1 MTSIFN
7 ASERPKYRDDAEPP
21 SKFGL
26 PPGKLRSLGLLGI
39 GAILLIYLLLHLFV
53 YLEST
58 EIVVI
63 QYPWGELKSHTEP
76 GIYPRFFGA
85 VTKYPL
91 SSQFSFS
98 SKIDQGEE
106 KDESLRL
113 RFNDGGHATV
123 SGVIRWE
130 MPSDSEH
137 LVVLH
142 RKFGSVKAVE
152 QQLIRP
158 TLESSAYTTGPLMS
172 STESSAEKRN
182 LLLQY
187 MQDQAK
193 NGTYVTRTVAIK
205 AIDPISGVEK
215 TVNAAEIVME
225 NGKPLRE
232 QDSAISRFGIN
243 LLPISI
249 NQIQYDPEIE
259 QQIQNRQKAIQDVQ
273 IAQANALKAEQE
285 AITAAKQGEA
295 LAAKAKWEQEVIKA
309 QKVTEAQQK
318 LEVAQLEAQA
328 AEQYKRVQI
337 LEGEG
342 EAQKKQLI
350 MNADGA
356 LDKKLEA
363 YVAIQKAYASAI
375 ENYKGNWVPA
385 YVSGGTGIA
394 AGSGAQQMIEMLS
407 IKAAKDL
414 GLDMGV
420 QGTGN
425 TAKR

>member
-1 MTSIFN
+1 MVNLFSRKQP
-7 ASERPKYRDDAEPP
+7 ALPDDENPPPP
-21 SKFGL
+21 SAALK
-26 PPGKLRSLGLLGI
+26 SLGVRAASAALVLL
-39 GAILLIYLLLHLFV
+39 ALYYSLV

-58 EIVVI
+58 EVLVV
-63 QYPWGELKSHTEP
+63 QYPWGELKTHVEP
-76 GIYPRFFGA
+76 GIYPRFFGT
-85 VTKYPL
+85 VRKYPL

-98 SKIDQGEE
+98 AQADQGAPA
-106 KDESLRL
+106 DESLRL

-130 MPSDSEH
+130 MPTDNEH
-137 LVVLH
+137 VVALH
-142 RKFGSVKAVE
+142 RKFGSARAIE

-158 TLESSAYTTGPLMS
+158 TMESAAYTTGPLMS

-193 NGTYVTRTVAIK
+193 SGTYQTRTVAVKIP
-205 AIDPISGVEK
+205 DPITGTEK

-225 NGKPLRE
+225 GGKPVRE
-232 QDSAISRFGIN
+232 QDSAITRFGIN

-249 NQIQYDPEIE
+249 NQVQYDKEIE
-259 QQIQNRQKAIQDVQ
+259 RQIQNRQKAIQDVQ

-328 AEQYKRVQI
+328 AEQYKRRQI

-350 MNADGA
+350 MSADGA

-375 ENYKGNWVPA
+375 EHYQGNWVPS
-385 YVSGGTGIA
+385 YVSGGGVQ
-394 AGSGAQQMIEMLS
+394 AGAGAQQMIELLS
-407 IKAAKDL
+407 VKAAKDL
-414 GLDMGV
+414 GLDLGV
-420 QGTGN
+420 AGAGT
-425 TAKR
+425 TAKK

>member
-1 MTSIFN
+1 MVNIFKSGGPGGN
-7 ASERPKYRDDAEPP
+7 NSEISPERLTPWLIKAAY
-21 SKFGL
+21 GL
-26 PPGKLRSLGLLGI
+26 AGLTVLMYS
-39 GAILLIYLLLHLFV
+39 AV

-58 EIVVI
+58 EIVVV
-63 QYPWGELKSHTEP
+63 QYPWGELKTHVEP
-76 GIYPRFFGA
+76 GIYPRFFGT
-85 VTKYPL
+85 VSKYPL

-98 SKIDQGEE
+98 TQADQGAEG
-106 KDESLRL
+106 DESLRL

-130 MPSDSEH
+130 MPTDSEH
-137 LVVLH
+137 LIALH
-142 RKFGSVKAVE
+142 RKFGSAKAIE

-158 TLESSAYTTGPLMS
+158 TMESAAYTTGPLMS

-193 NGTYVTRTVAIK
+193 NGTYMTRTVAIK
-205 AIDPISGVEK
+205 IIDPISGVEK
-215 TVNAAEIVME
+215 TVNAAEIVTE
-225 NGKPLRE
+225 NGKPQRE
-232 QDSAISRFGIN
+232 QSSAITDFGIK

-249 NQIQYDPEIE
+249 NQVQYDPEIE
-259 QQIQNRQKAIQDVQ
+259 KQIQNRQKAIQDVQ

-295 LAAKAKWEQEVIKA
+295 MAAKAKWEQEVIKA

-328 AEQYKRVQI
+328 AEQYKRKQI

-363 YVAIQKAYASAI
+363 YVEIQKAYAAAI
-375 ENYKGNWVPA
+375 ENYKGNWVPL
-385 YVSGGTGIA
+385 YV
-394 AGSGAQQMIEMLS
+394 AGSSTQAGAGAQQMIDLLS

-414 GLDMGV
+414 GLDMAIPGA
-420 QGTGN
+420 GN
-425 TAKR
+425 TARNKP

>member
-1 MTSIFN
+1 MVSIFKSN
-7 ASERPKYRDDAEPP
+7 VP
-21 SKFGL
+21 SDGGDSPRGF
-26 PPGKLRSLGLLGI
+26 SLNLKPWLMRGGYFLA
-39 GAILLIYLLLHLFV
+39 GATVLVYSFV

-63 QYPWGELKSHTEP
+63 QYPWGELKTHVEP
-76 GIYPRFFGA
+76 GIYPRFFGT
-85 VTKYPL
+85 VRKYPL

-98 SKIDQGEE
+98 AKLDQGSEA
-106 KDESLRL
+106 DESLRL
-113 RFNDGGHATV
+113 RFNDGGHATI

-130 MPSDSEH
+130 MPTDNEH
-137 LVVLH
+137 LIAVH
-142 RKFGSVKAVE
+142 RKFGSAKAIE

-158 TLESSAYTTGPLMS
+158 TMESAAYTTGPLMS

-193 NGTYVTRTVAIK
+193 NGTYMTRTVAIK
-205 AIDPISGVEK
+205 VVDPISGIEK
-215 TVNAAEIVME
+215 TANAAEIVTE
-225 NGKPLRE
+225 GGRPVRE
-232 QDSAISRFGIN
+232 QGSAITHFGIN

-249 NQIQYDPEIE
+249 NQVEYDKEIE
-259 QQIQNRQKAIQDVQ
+259 KQIQNRQKAIQDVQ

-318 LEVAQLEAQA
+318 LEVAELEAKA
-328 AEQYKRVQI
+328 AEQYKRQQI

-363 YVAIQKAYASAI
+363 YVEIQKAYASAI
-375 ENYKGNWVPA
+375 ENYKGNWVPS
-385 YVSGGTGIA
+385 YVSGN
-394 AGSGAQQMIEMLS
+394 AGAQAGLGAQQMIDLLS

-414 GLDMGV
+414 GLDMGIS
-420 QGTGN
+420 GAGN

>member
-1 MTSIFN
+1 MADLFVKPNI
-7 ASERPKYRDDAEPP
+7 PDYGPL
-21 SKFGL
+21 L
-26 PPGKLRSLGLLGI
+26 PDLKTWLLRGVYGLLG
-39 GAILLIYLLLHLFV
+39 ATALFYSIV

-58 EIVVI
+58 EIVVV
-63 QYPWGELKSHTEP
+63 QYPWGELKTHMEP
-76 GIYPRFFGA
+76 GIYPRFFGT
-85 VTKYPL
+85 VRKYPL

-98 SKIDQGEE
+98 AQSDQGAEA
-106 KDESLRL
+106 DESLRL

-130 MPSDSEH
+130 MPTDSEH
-137 LVVLH
+137 LIAVH
-142 RKFGSVKAVE
+142 RKFGSAKAIE

-158 TLESSAYTTGPLMS
+158 TMESAAYTTGPLMS

-193 NGTYVTRTVAIK
+193 NGTYMTRTVAIK
-205 AIDPISGVEK
+205 VADPISGVEK
-215 TVNAAEIVME
+215 TVNAAEIVTE
-225 NGKPLRE
+225 GGKPVRE
-232 QDSAISRFGIN
+232 QGSSITQFGIN

-249 NQIQYDPEIE
+249 NQVEYDKEIE
-259 QQIQNRQKAIQDVQ
+259 KQIQNRQKAIQDVQ

-328 AEQYKRVQI
+328 AEQYKRKQI

-350 MNADGA
+350 MSADGA

-363 YVAIQKAYASAI
+363 YVEIQKAYASAI
-375 ENYKGNWVPA
+375 ENYKGNWVPS
-385 YVSGGTGIA
+385 YVAGGAGVQ
-394 AGSGAQQMIEMLS
+394 AGSGAQQMIDLLS
-407 IKAAKDL
+407 VKAAKDL
-414 GLDMGV
+414 GLDMAISGV
-420 QGTGN
+420 GN
-425 TAKR
+425 TVKK

>member
-1 MTSIFN
+1 MVNIF
-7 ASERPKYRDDAEPP
+7 SPKPP
-21 SKFGL
+21 KDSDNYGL
-26 PPGKLRSLGLLGI
+26 PAPASLPPDHLKSLILRVVLAGL
-39 GAILLIYLLLHLFV
+39 ALLALLFSFV

-58 EIVVI
+58 EIVVV
-63 QYPWGELKSHTEP
+63 QYPWGELKTHVEP
-76 GIYPRFFGA
+76 GIYPRFFGT
-85 VTKYPL
+85 VRKYPL

-98 SKIDQGEE
+98 AQPDQGAAA
-106 KDESLRL
+106 DESLRL

-130 MPSDSEH
+130 MPTDNEH
-137 LVVLH
+137 LIALH
-142 RKFGSVKAVE
+142 RKFGSAKAIE
-152 QQLIRP
+152 QQLIR
-158 TLESSAYTTGPLMS
+158 TTMESAAYTTGPLMS

-182 LLLQY
+182 VLLQY

-193 NGTYVTRTVAIK
+193 NGTYMTRTVAVK
-205 AIDPISGVEK
+205 VPDPISGVDK

-225 NGKPLRE
+225 GGKPVRE
-232 QDSAISRFGIN
+232 QDSAITRFGIN

-249 NQIQYDPEIE
+249 NQIQYDKEIE
-259 QQIQNRQKAIQDVQ
+259 KQIQNRQKAIQDVQ

-328 AEQYKRVQI
+328 AEQYKRKQI

-363 YVAIQKAYASAI
+363 YVVTQKAYASAI
-375 ENYKGNWVPA
+375 EHYQGNWVPS
-385 YVSGGTGIA
+385 YVSGGGTQ
-394 AGSGAQQMIEMLS
+394 AGAGALQMIDLLS

-414 GLDMGV
+414 GLDMAISGA
-420 QGTGN
+420 GN
-425 TAKR
+425 TVKK

>member
-1 MTSIFN
+1 MINIFK
-7 ASERPKYRDDAEPP
+7 PDGTGPV
-21 SKFGL
+21 
-26 PPGKLRSLGLLGI
+26 PGQMKS
-39 GAILLIYLLLHLFV
+39 LLLWAAYALAGLVVLLYSFV

-63 QYPWGELKSHTEP
+63 QYPWGELKTHMEP
-76 GIYPRFFGA
+76 GIYPRFFGT
-85 VTKYPL
+85 VRKYPL

-98 SKIDQGEE
+98 AQPDQGAEA
-106 KDESLRL
+106 DESLRL

-130 MPSDSEH
+130 MPTDTEH
-137 LVVLH
+137 LVAVH
-142 RKFGSVKAVE
+142 RKFGSAKAIE

-158 TLESSAYTTGPLMS
+158 TMESAAYTTGPLMS

-187 MQDQAK
+187 MQDQAR
-193 NGTYVTRTVAIK
+193 NGTYMTRTVAVK
-205 AIDPISGVEK
+205 VIDPISGVEK
-215 TVNAAEIVME
+215 TVNAAEIVTE
-225 NGKPLRE
+225 NSKPVRE
-232 QDSAISRFGIN
+232 QESPITHFGIN

-249 NQIQYDPEIE
+249 NKVEYDKEIE
-259 QQIQNRQKAIQDVQ
+259 IQIQNRQKAIQDVQ

-328 AEQYKRVQI
+328 AEQYKRKQI

-350 MNADGA
+350 MSADGA

-363 YVAIQKAYASAI
+363 YVEIQKAYAQAI
-375 ENYKGNWVPA
+375 ENYKGNWVPS
-385 YVSGGTGIA
+385 YVAGGGVQ
-394 AGSGAQQMIEMLS
+394 AGSGAQQMIDLLS

-414 GLDMGV
+414 GLDMAI
-420 QGTGN
+420 QGAGN
-425 TAKR
+425 TAKK

>member
-1 MTSIFN
+1 
-7 ASERPKYRDDAEPP
+7 
-21 SKFGL
+21 
-26 PPGKLRSLGLLGI
+26 
-39 GAILLIYLLLHLFV
+39 
-53 YLEST
+53 
-58 EIVVI
+58 VVV
-63 QYPWGELKSHTEP
+63 QYPWGELKTHVEP
-76 GIYPRFFGA
+76 GIYPRFFGT
-85 VTKYPL
+85 VRKYPL

-98 SKIDQGEE
+98 AQPDQGAAT
-106 KDESLRL
+106 DESLRL

-130 MPSDSEH
+130 MPTDNEH
-137 LVVLH
+137 LVALH
-142 RKFGSVKAVE
+142 RKFGSAKAIE
-152 QQLIRP
+152 QQLIR
-158 TLESSAYTTGPLMS
+158 TTMESAAYTTGPLMS

-193 NGTYVTRTVAIK
+193 NGTYMTRTVAVK
-205 AIDPISGVEK
+205 VPDQISGVDK

-225 NGKPLRE
+225 GGKPVRE
-232 QDSAISRFGIN
+232 QDSAITRFGIN

-249 NQIQYDPEIE
+249 NQIQYDKEIE
-259 QQIQNRQKAIQDVQ
+259 KQIQNRQKAIQDVQ

-328 AEQYKRVQI
+328 AEQYKRKQI

-356 LDKKLEA
+356 LDKKLDA

-375 ENYKGNWVPA
+375 ENYKGNWVPS
-385 YVSGGTGIA
+385 YVSGGGTQ
-394 AGSGAQQMIEMLS
+394 AGAGAQQMIDLLS

-414 GLDMGV
+414 GLDMAISGA
-420 QGTGN
+420 GN
-425 TAKR
+425 TVKK

>member
-1 MTSIFN
+1 MVNIFSTSD
-7 ASERPKYRDDAEPP
+7 PKDSRAP
-21 SKFGL
+21 
-26 PPGKLRSLGLLGI
+26 PPGFAPHLKSLGLRALGTAL
-39 GAILLIYLLLHLFV
+39 GLAALFYSFV

-58 EIVVI
+58 EIVVV
-63 QYPWGELKSHTEP
+63 QYPWGELKTHVEP
-76 GIYPRFFGA
+76 GIYPRFLGT
-85 VTKYPL
+85 VRKYPL

-98 SKIDQGEE
+98 AQPDQGAAA
-106 KDESLRL
+106 DESLRL

-130 MPSDSEH
+130 MPTDNEH
-137 LVVLH
+137 LLALH
-142 RKFGSVKAVE
+142 RKFGSAKAIE
-152 QQLIRP
+152 QQLIR
-158 TLESSAYTTGPLMS
+158 TTMESASYTTGPLMS

-193 NGTYVTRTVAIK
+193 NGTYMTRTVAIK
-205 AIDPISGVEK
+205 VIDPISGVEK
-215 TVNAAEIVME
+215 TANAAEIVMDG
-225 NGKPLRE
+225 GKPLRE
-232 QDSAISRFGIN
+232 QGSAITDFGIK

-249 NQIQYDPEIE
+249 NQVKYDPEIE
-259 QQIQNRQKAIQDVQ
+259 RQIQNRQKAIQDVQ

-328 AEQYKRVQI
+328 AEQYKRKQI

-350 MNADGA
+350 MSADGA

-363 YVAIQKAYASAI
+363 YVEIQKAYASAI
-375 ENYKGNWVPA
+375 EHYQGNWVPS
-385 YVSGGTGIA
+385 YVSGGGVQ
-394 AGSGAQQMIEMLS
+394 AGSGAQQMIDLLS

-414 GLDMGV
+414 GLDMSISGA
-420 QGTGN
+420 GN
-425 TAKR
+425 TVKK

>member
-1 MTSIFN
+1 MVNIFKSIGPGPGPGPGPAALKPWLLRAAYFL
-7 ASERPKYRDDAEPP
+7 A
-21 SKFGL
+21 GL
-26 PPGKLRSLGLLGI
+26 AGLL
-39 GAILLIYLLLHLFV
+39 YSFV

-58 EIVVI
+58 EIIVI
-63 QYPWGELKSHTEP
+63 QYPWGELKTHTEP
-76 GIYPRFFGA
+76 GIYPRFFGT
-85 VTKYPL
+85 VRKYPL
-91 SSQFSFS
+91 SSQFYFS
-98 SKIDQGEE
+98 ARPGQGGDDQ
-106 KDESLRL
+106 SLRL

-130 MPSDSEH
+130 MPTDNEH
-137 LVVLH
+137 LIAVH
-142 RKFGSVKAVE
+142 RKFGSSKAIE

-158 TLESSAYTTGPLMS
+158 TMESAAYTTGPLMS

-187 MQDQAK
+187 MQDQAM
-193 NGTYVTRTVAIK
+193 NGTYMTRTVAVKI
-205 AIDPISGVEK
+205 ADPISGVEK
-215 TVNAAEIVME
+215 TVNAAEIVTE
-225 NGKPLRE
+225 GGKPARE
-232 QDSAISRFGIN
+232 QGSPITHFGIN

-249 NQIQYDPEIE
+249 NQVEYDKEIE
-259 QQIQNRQKAIQDVQ
+259 RQIQNRQKAIQDVQ

-328 AEQYKRVQI
+328 AEQYKRKQI

-363 YVAIQKAYASAI
+363 YVEIQKAYAQAI
-375 ENYKGNWVPA
+375 ENYKGNWVPS
-385 YVSGGTGIA
+385 YVAGGGA
-394 AGSGAQQMIEMLS
+394 QAGLGAQQMIDLLS

-414 GLDMGV
+414 GLDMGIS
-420 QGTGN
+420 GAGN
-425 TAKR
+425 TAKK

>member
-1 MTSIFN
+1 MTNIFN
-7 ASERPKYRDDAEPP
+7 LDNQEGFKGNTPP
-21 SKFGL
+21 NRHLNFQLLPWVLGGITGL
-26 PPGKLRSLGLLGI
+26 AALYYS
-39 GAILLIYLLLHLFV
+39 FV

-58 EIVVI
+58 SVLVV
-63 QYPWGELKSHTEP
+63 QYPWGELVTHTEP

-85 VTKYPL
+85 IQKYPL

-98 SKIDQGEE
+98 MQPNQGDDADQ
-106 KDESLRL
+106 SLRL
-113 RFNDGGHATV
+113 RFNDGGHASV

-130 MPSDSEH
+130 IPTDAEH
-137 LVVLH
+137 LTAVH
-142 RKFGSVKAVE
+142 RKFGSAKAIE

-158 TLESSAYTTGPLMS
+158 TMESAAYTTGPLMS

-193 NGTYVTRTVAIK
+193 SGTYQTRTVAIK
-205 AIDPISGVEK
+205 IDDPISGVEK
-215 TVNAAEIVME
+215 TVNAAEIVTE
-225 NGKPLRE
+225 NGKPVRE
-232 QDSAISRFGIN
+232 QESPITHFGIN

-249 NQIQYDPEIE
+249 NQVKYDKEIE
-259 QQIQNRQKAIQDVQ
+259 IQIQNRQKAIQDVQ

-328 AEQYKRVQI
+328 AEQYKRKQI

-363 YVAIQKAYASAI
+363 YVEIQKAYATAI
-375 ENYKGNWVPA
+375 ENYKGNWVPS
-385 YVSGGTGIA
+385 YVSGNA
-394 AGSGAQQMIEMLS
+394 ATVSGSGAMQMIELLS

-414 GLDMGV
+414 GLDMGIS
-420 QGTGN
+420 GTSN
-425 TAKR
+425 TTKKP

>member
-1 MTSIFN
+1 MANIF
-7 ASERPKYRDDAEPP
+7 KVP
-21 SKFGL
+21 SDGANFMPESFKPWL
-26 PPGKLRSLGLLGI
+26 LRGVYILLGGVAALYSVI
-39 GAILLIYLLLHLFV
+39 

-58 EIVVI
+58 EVVVV
-63 QYPWGELKSHTEP
+63 QYPWGELKTHVEP
-76 GIYPRFFGA
+76 GIYPRFFGT
-85 VTKYPL
+85 VGKYPL

-98 SKIDQGEE
+98 AEPDQGAE

-130 MPSDSEH
+130 MPTDSQH
-137 LVVLH
+137 LTALH
-142 RKFGSVKAVE
+142 RKFGSSKAIE
-152 QQLIRP
+152 QQL
-158 TLESSAYTTGPLMS
+158 TTGPLMS

-193 NGTYVTRTVAIK
+193 NGTYMTRTVAIK
-205 AIDPISGVEK
+205 VIDPISGVEK
-215 TVNAAEIVME
+215 TVNAAEIVTE

-232 QDSAISRFGIN
+232 QSSAITDFGIK

-249 NQIQYDPEIE
+249 NQVQYDPEIE
-259 QQIQNRQKAIQDVQ
+259 KQIQNRQKAIQDVQ

-295 LAAKAKWEQEVIKA
+295 MAAKAKWEQEVIKA

-328 AEQYKRVQI
+328 AEQYKRKQI

-363 YVAIQKAYASAI
+363 YVDIQKAYASAI
-375 ENYKGNWVPA
+375 ENYKGNWVPY
-385 YVSGGTGIA
+385 YVSGGA
-394 AGSGAQQMIEMLS
+394 AQAGSGAQQMIDLLS

-414 GLDMGV
+414 GLDMAIPGA
-420 QGTGN
+420 GN
-425 TAKR
+425 TVRK

>member
-1 MTSIFN
+1 MANIF
-7 ASERPKYRDDAEPP
+7 SFGEPGDP
-21 SKFGL
+21 RGGGHDSAAGHVK
-26 PPGKLRSLGLLGI
+26 SLALKTLY
-39 GAILLIYLLLHLFV
+39 AALTLTALFYSFV

-58 EIVVI
+58 EIIVV
-63 QYPWGELKSHTEP
+63 QYPWGELKTHMEP
-76 GIYPRFFGA
+76 GIYPRFFGT
-85 VTKYPL
+85 VRKYPL

-98 SKIDQGEE
+98 AQPDQGAAA
-106 KDESLRL
+106 DESLRL

-130 MPSDSEH
+130 MPTDSEH
-137 LVVLH
+137 LIALH
-142 RKFGSVKAVE
+142 RKFGSAKAIE
-152 QQLIRP
+152 QQLIR
-158 TLESSAYTTGPLMS
+158 TTMESAAYTTGPLMS

-193 NGTYVTRTVAIK
+193 NGTYMTRTVAIK
-205 AIDPISGVEK
+205 VIDPISGVEK
-215 TVNAAEIVME
+215 TANAAEIVTE
-225 NGKPLRE
+225 GGKPQRE
-232 QDSAISRFGIN
+232 QDSAITRFGIN

-249 NQIQYDPEIE
+249 NQVKYDPEIE
-259 QQIQNRQKAIQDVQ
+259 RQIQNRQKAIQDVQ

-328 AEQYKRVQI
+328 AEQYKRKQI

-363 YVAIQKAYASAI
+363 YVAIQRAYASAI
-375 ENYKGNWVPA
+375 EHYQGNWVPS
-385 YVSGGTGIA
+385 YVAGSGVQ
-394 AGSGAQQMIEMLS
+394 AGSGAQQMIDLLS

-414 GLDMGV
+414 GLDMAISGA
-420 QGTGN
+420 GN
-425 TAKR
+425 TAKK